1 MFKFLMKTTLKME
14 CDFQP
19 ANQFTREKTNLDK
32 NDLSTACL
40 FITGK
45 EKTST
50 PAVASGFIPPLA
62 PEMPRWMHFF
72 HLSPTPTITTINL

>member
-62 PEMPRWMHFF
+62 PEMPQLDALFP
-72 HLSPTPTITTINL
+72 LIPNPYDYNY